1 MAVGGNPN
9 NHNNNHKGSSST
21 SSSQFQKSSFR
32 KSRWDNNHDNFQSDH
47 KPNSS
52 SKDSKPSYPKK
63 DESTTATKLSSSSK
77 PQPDQAYTPSG
88 GSGMFNGG
96 GGSPFTD
103 PVNFGPPPPP
113 PSYGFHMLERRTIVM
128 ADGNVRTYLALPP
141 DYQDLPG
148 GRHMDERGIILS
160 DQGDYWNSV
169 GLDGRGSLLPP
180 EGGSLKRKYG
190 DGDER
195 DPRDLRDPR
204 DEFSRQRQQLLQYG
218 NPNGFPLGHADRG
231 GGDYLAGTS
240 SPFGRDPMLSARGM
254 DDHRSQKHLRVGGD
268 YGSSHSRHVG
278 HGNDSNSKFSDVDT
292 HALKKSFLHY
302 VQLLNENPAQR
313 KEFLEDGKHGRLK
326 CLACGSLLLKDYG
339 TLIKALAL
347 SWILAKEK
355 QIRGKTL
362 NMLLFLHAL
371 GGKNRASKEFS
382 DVHGLIMHTYN
393 SVDLRVDHLGLHKAL
408 CVSMG
413 WNYAKAPENSKS
425 YQSLSADEAAARRD
439 DLIMWPPLVII
450 HNTNSGRGKDG
461 HVEGMG
467 NKTMDNKLRDL
478 GFIGGKAK
486 SLFGKDGH
494 LGITLVKFGADQ
506 PALKEAMRLAE
517 YFEKDN
523 HGRGGW
529 ARAQSLQPGRNDENN
544 PNLVRVDPKT
554 GEKTRILFGYL
565 GTASDLDKVDYDTRK
580 KTVIESRR
588 ECRL

>member
-1 MAVGGNPN
+1 MNNQNKMAVGGNPS

-63 DESTTATKLSSSSK
+63 DESTTTTKLSSSSK

-113 PSYGFHMLERRTIVM
+113 PAYGFHMLERRTIVM

-141 DYQDLPG
+141 DYQDFPG
-148 GRHMDERGIILS
+148 GRHMDERYYPFGPGGGGREPEFGF
-160 DQGDYWNSV
+160 DNHFPHDGFHREHGGDMYGRNGQGEYWNSV
-169 GLDGRGSLLPP
+169 GFDGRSSLLPP

-240 SPFGRDPMLSARGM
+240 SPFGRDPMLSGRGM

-326 CLACGSLLLKDYG
+326 CLACG
-339 TLIKALAL
+339 
-347 SWILAKEK
+347 
-355 QIRGKTL
+355 
-362 NMLLFLHAL
+362 
-371 GGKNRASKEFS
+371 RASKEFS

-408 CVSMG
+408 CVLMG

-461 HVEGMG
+461 HMEGMG

-529 ARAQSLQPGRNDENN
+529 ARAQSLQSGRNDEIN
-544 PNLVRVDPKT
+544 PNLVRGDPKT

-588 ECRL
+588 EYRL